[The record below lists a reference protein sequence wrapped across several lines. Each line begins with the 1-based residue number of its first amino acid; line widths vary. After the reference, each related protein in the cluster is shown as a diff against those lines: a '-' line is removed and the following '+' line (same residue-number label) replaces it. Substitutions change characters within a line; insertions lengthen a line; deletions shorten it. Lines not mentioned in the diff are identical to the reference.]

1 MTLSP
6 AGAILSGTG
15 VVGNTFDPS
24 VSGIGQFNLTASF
37 TDVNGC
43 VGQAVLSVTVEACAS
58 IDNLSYQGVKVQPNP
73 NNGSFDIS
81 GMDLNQDIEIYDLNG
96 KLILLTKANTTT
108 VTIQLPV
115 VNSGIYYLRT
125 SKNGKVGQLKF
136 AVI

>member
-1 MTLSP
+1 M
-6 AGAILSGTG
+6 
-15 VVGNTFDPS
+15 
-24 VSGIGQFNLTASF
+24 
-37 TDVNGC
+37 
-43 VGQAVLSVTVEACAS
+43 
-58 IDNLSYQGVKVQPNP
+58 KVQPNP

-115 VNSGIYYLRT
+115 VNAGIYYLRT